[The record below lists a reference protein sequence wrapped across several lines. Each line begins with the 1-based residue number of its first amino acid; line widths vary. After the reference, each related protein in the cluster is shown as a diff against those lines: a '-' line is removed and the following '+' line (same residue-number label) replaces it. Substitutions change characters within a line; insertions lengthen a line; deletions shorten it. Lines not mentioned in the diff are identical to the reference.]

1 MDLKYTIQEWVALT
15 SKEVRALEIPKLSDK
30 LILTF
35 PDKSTVTLPARM
47 AKVTHPFLKGHRLF
61 NIVPSLE
68 MFLDDK
74 EWFTP
79 GKARQLVNR
88 AIKEILAKETQLLAS
103 DLGGLALEIATDVIN
118 ASLDRIEYC
127 TTIDPEDYHQIE
139 NDAEIQRVKREA
151 IRLVEET
158 VSGAERYRQ
167 IVHVHNTLESR
178 LKEGYADEFHY
189 NMLSILI
196 SCGAL
201 KLPQLKQAILRGYVT
216 DINSEFGV
224 NPIMAGIYTGLR
236 TPYEAYM
243 ESLSGAKASF
253 FTKQPVQD
261 TEYTNR
267 QMQLIGGYLKNLHP
281 GDCGSKITYRW
292 IIKDKRELSRFEGK
306 NMVCKDGSLHEITE
320 DDTHLIGQAVNV
332 RHPAGCIHP
341 DKVGICT
348 TCVGGVSRSIPY
360 NVMTGV
366 GLITELF
373 AQITQKV
380 ISVKHDDT
388 STVGKTFP
396 IPETLKGIIKV
407 APDGRTITPDTRK
420 GKRGLNLALASSE
433 VSHLDEI
440 ELFDNLDDLNPNRI
454 SNIDDIIIWWYD
466 KEFGEVYESLRV
478 SNGKT
483 KGKLSREFLQFLKM
497 NPSIRT
503 TTKIGKT
510 TVVNI
515 DFDNIPMDMPVIN
528 LPFKH
533 TSMLDIHRKVDLF
546 FLSSAEKDKEEGKEW
561 KYDPNTDPFLIN
573 QTSFAGAIHAF
584 NDLIEDKFTINQAV
598 LECSIYP
605 FTVRSKAD
613 GDWNMVKGTN
623 ACEFG
628 ALEEIIAARSLSVH
642 TIHQRH
648 YRIYQE
654 PTNYTNRNKVEHTY
668 DANYCSV
675 S

>member
-1 MDLKYTIQEWVALT
+1 MDLEYTMKEWVGLT
-15 SKEVRALEIPKLSDK
+15 SDEVCQLEIPSLEDR
-30 LILTF
+30 LILTLA
-35 PDKSTVTLPARM
+35 DGSKVSLAARM

-61 NIVPSLE
+61 NLTPSLE
-68 MFLDDK
+68 MFLGDD

-79 GKARQLVNR
+79 GKARFLVNR
-88 AIKEILAKETQLLAS
+88 AIKEILAAKKELLAY

-118 ASLDRIEYC
+118 ASLDRIAYC
-127 TTIDPEDYHQIE
+127 TTIDAEDYHQIE
-139 NDAEIQRVKREA
+139 NDEEIQRVKREA
-151 IRLVEET
+151 IQKIEET

-178 LKEGYADEFHY
+178 LKEGNKDEFHH

-201 KLPQLKQAILRGYVT
+201 KLPQLKQAIMRGYVT
-216 DINSEFGV
+216 DINSEFGP
-224 NPIMAGIYTGLR
+224 NPITAGIYTGLR

-243 ESLSGAKASF
+243 ESLSGGKASF

-267 QMQLIGGYLKNLHP
+267 QMQLIGGYLKNLYP
-281 GDCGSKITYRW
+281 GDCGSTVTYRW
-292 IIKDKRELSRFEGK
+292 IIKDKVELERFEGK
-306 NMVCKDGSLHEITE
+306 NIILANGTIHEITE
-320 DDTHLIGQAVNV
+320 DDTHLIGTAVNV
-332 RHPAGCIHP
+332 RNPAGCIHP
-341 DKVGICT
+341 DKVGLCA
-348 TCVGGVSRSIPY
+348 TCVGGISRSIPY

-396 IPETLKGIIKV
+396 IPDTLKGILQV
-407 APDGRTITPDTRK
+407 GEDGRSISPDTRK
-420 GKRGLNLALASSE
+420 GRRGLNLAFAASDVE
-433 VSHLDEI
+433 HLDEI
-440 ELFDNLDDLNPNRI
+440 ELFENLDDLNPNRI
-454 SNIDDIIIWWYD
+454 SNIDDIIVWWYD
-466 KEFGEVYESLRV
+466 REFGEVYESLRV

-483 KGKLSREFLQFLKM
+483 KGKLTKELLQFLKM
-497 NPSIRT
+497 NPSVRT
-503 TTKIGKT
+503 TTKLGKT
-510 TVVNI
+510 SVVNI
-515 DFDNIPMDMPVIN
+515 DLDTLPIGMPIIS

-533 TSMLDIHRKVDLF
+533 TSMLDLHRKVDLYF
-546 FLSSAEKDKEEGKEW
+546 RSSADKDKEEGKEW

-573 QTSFAGAIHAF
+573 QHSFAGAIHTF
-584 NDLIEDKFTINQAV
+584 NDMIEDKFTINQAV

-605 FTVRSKAD
+605 FTVTSKRD

-623 ACEFG
+623 VCEFG
-628 ALEEIIAARSLSVH
+628 ALEELIGARSLSVH
-642 TIHQRH
+642 TIYQRH

-654 PTNYTNRNKVEHTY
+654 ATNYTNRNKVEHTY
-668 DANYCSV
+668 DANYV
-675 S
+675 GVT